1 MAPRIAERIALS
13 LNGFV
18 QYPFKASLVIVIV
31 EVDRLQ
37 YVRLSKTKRH
47 LAIDGRGT
55 DQYP

>member
-37 YVRLSKTKRH
+37 YVRLSKTQRH

-55 DQYP
+55 E